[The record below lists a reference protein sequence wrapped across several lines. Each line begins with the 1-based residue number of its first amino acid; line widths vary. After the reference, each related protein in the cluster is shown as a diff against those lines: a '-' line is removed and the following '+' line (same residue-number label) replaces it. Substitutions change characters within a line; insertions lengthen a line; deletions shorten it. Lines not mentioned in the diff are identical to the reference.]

1 MMKTFRKTD
10 TSKANTTQ
18 RTGSLVMGFG
28 LMLGLAACG
37 NTGADYQP
45 ILDGTPNARYSA
57 DLAACQQV
65 AEQRSYLNDNVK
77 SEAALGAGVGG
88 LVGAVDEGVEGAIA
102 GALVGG
108 LIGGASR
115 SWDTMEERQQVV
127 TACMQGRNHP
137 VVG

>member
-1 MMKTFRKTD
+1 MTMFQKIE
-10 TSKANTTQ
+10 TSKMNTAR
-18 RTGSLVMGFG
+18 RTGSLAMGFG
-28 LMLGLAACG
+28 LMLGLTACG

-57 DLAACQQV
+57 DLASCQQV

-77 SEAALGAGVGG
+77 SEAALGAGIGG

-102 GALVGG
+102 GVLVGG
-108 LIGGASR
+108 LIGGAGR
-115 SWDTMEERQQVV
+115 SWETMEERQQVV